1 MLKDRWFFL
10 HHHIDQILKIIQITN
25 VQIKTELHQM
35 NEIDVHVSIL
45 PLCII
50 VQDNWWWWVAKN
62 ILGGI
67 TKGKDTYKC
76 VTCSCNKDL
85 YCQFLF
91 DDLPRESMNFVPKLH
106 LLCILVLREALW
118 KLNFCPSTP
127 LFLTFRRPCQGV
139 IYKWFYY
146 CYRALVMPTL
156 LYILLNNK
164 HYEVHT

>member
-1 MLKDRWFFL
+1 MIYKDIGILQENLFIIPNSKSFNMQINPSYFIWSNTPNSTYKGEKIFSFFL
-10 HHHIDQILKIIQITN
+10 CNRIDQILKIIQITN

-91 DDLPRESMNFVPKLH
+91 DDTH
-106 LLCILVLREALW
+106 ICIY
-118 KLNFCPSTP
+118 
-127 LFLTFRRPCQGV
+127 LFIC
-139 IYKWFYY
+139 
-146 CYRALVMPTL
+146 
-156 LYILLNNK
+156 LYIN
-164 HYEVHT
+164 EI